1 VANPDTYSHFY
12 TDIQMYT
19 TTMTQPDPEL
29 FMLQFTSGEV
39 ATKDNKWQGK
49 NITRWKNEE
58 YDKLFRAAEGE
69 MDPVK
74 RAALFVKMNDLVIQN
89 AVVVPVVARPDV
101 AAVSNRLRAERSG
114 WDSAFWA
121 LQNWHHEG

>member
-1 VANPDTYSHFY
+1 
-12 TDIQMYT
+12 
-19 TTMTQPDPEL
+19 MTQPDPEL
-29 FMLQFTSGEV
+29 FMLQFTSGEA

-49 NITRWKNEE
+49 NITRWKNDE
-58 YDKLFRAAEGE
+58 YDKLFHAAEGE

-89 AVVVPVVARPDV
+89 AVVVPVAARHSV
-101 AAVSNRLRAERSG
+101 VVVSNRLRVERTG
-114 WDSAFWA
+114 WDSDFWA